1 MILSQD
7 LIFDFI
13 LGSSA
18 FVIAVS
24 NIYQFIKKPKKMI
37 EDYQNKEREEIL
49 AMIKEAIREES
60 KKSHVSCEQHTVV
73 LKLVLSTQIERIYW
87 TGLAAETLYL
97 YNLET
102 LNLLYESYR
111 ALGGNG
117 YIEHLMNLMR
127 TWKVVDIHDP
137 SFKS

>member
-1 MILSQD
+1 MNLSYD
-7 LIFDFI
+7 LIFDI
-13 LGSSA
+13 TIGLSA
-18 FVIAVS
+18 FVIALS
-24 NIYQFIKKPKKMI
+24 NIYQFIKKPKQML
-37 EDYQNKEREEIL
+37 EDYHNKEREEIL
-49 AMIKEAIREES
+49 TMIKEVIQEEN
-60 KKSHVSCEQHTVV
+60 KKSQVNCVQHTVV

-87 TGLAAETLYL
+87 QGLESETLYL

-102 LNLLYESYR
+102 LNLLYESYK